1 MSNIIPYKVLVKIL
15 LENGWELDHTTGSH
29 EIYIKDGKTCPVKC
43 TKKDIPNGTLASI
56 KRITGLK
63 FQPCQTFKGGDNNE
77 RKIYLPLCNL

>member
-15 LENGWELDHTTGSH
+15 LENGWELDYTTGSH
-29 EIYIKDGKTCPVKC
+29 EIYMKDGKTCPVKC

-63 FQPCQTFKGGDNNE
+63 F
-77 RKIYLPLCNL
+77 